1 MSAPLITKQL
11 KHNSFTDVQAQVL
24 NTKISSV
31 NDKSEQN
38 ENNIAQNT
46 TDITNLRSQVTS
58 LNQLVQN
65 ENIQNLIKGEFE
77 QKDYDSDIDKLQAQI
92 NNKVSNSK
100 LNSEINTLTSKITSE
115 IEKFEEKIKNK
126 FVPSGA
132 IMFFDKKACPD
143 GWTSLTSLY
152 PSASGAFIRN
162 MGEKNRSLSSYQAGA
177 VPDIELA
184 VRLDNSG
191 DTDKYYT
198 ERLDEYG
205 GDDWGGVMNYGT
217 SYSDEYLYVMSSADK
232 KYRAADL
239 IKAEPTVYN
248 KDVKEVRP
256 NNIAF
261 LACRKN

>member
-1 MSAPLITKQL
+1 MSAPLVTKQL
-11 KHNSFTDVQAQVL
+11 KHNNFSDVQTQVL
-24 NTKISSV
+24 NTKINSV

-38 ENNIAQNT
+38 ESNIAQNT

-77 QKDYDSDIDKLQAQI
+77 QKDYDSDIDGLQAQI
-92 NNKVSNSK
+92 NNKVSNST
-100 LNSEINTLTSKITSE
+100 LNSKIDTLTSKITSE

-132 IMFFDKKACPD
+132 IMFFDKTACPD
-143 GWTSLTSLY
+143 GWTSLASIY
-152 PSASGAFIRN
+152 PSASGAFMRN
-162 MGEKNRSLSSYQAGA
+162 MGESNRKLGSYQAGA

-184 VRLDNSG
+184 VRLDDSE
-191 DTDKYYT
+191 DMDKYYT

-205 GDDWGGVMNYGT
+205 PDDWGGSMNYDTG
-217 SYSDEYLYVMSSADK
+217 YSDEYLYVMSSADK

-239 IKAEPTVYN
+239 LKSAPDVYD